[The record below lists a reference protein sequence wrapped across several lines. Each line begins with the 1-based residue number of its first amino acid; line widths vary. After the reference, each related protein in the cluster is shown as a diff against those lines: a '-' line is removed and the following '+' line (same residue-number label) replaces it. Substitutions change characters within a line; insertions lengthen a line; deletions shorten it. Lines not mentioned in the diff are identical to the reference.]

1 VYFIL
6 FFLQLLNISFDQVL
20 FLTNMKLH
28 TLWEYQQ
35 MTIAIITRD
44 LMKTRIG
51 EVGSNSWTPEYL
63 SQ

>member
-1 VYFIL
+1 
-6 FFLQLLNISFDQVL
+6 
-20 FLTNMKLH
+20 
-28 TLWEYQQ
+28 

-51 EVGSNSWTPEYL
+51 EVGSNSWTPEDL

>member
-1 VYFIL
+1 
-6 FFLQLLNISFDQVL
+6 
-20 FLTNMKLH
+20 
-28 TLWEYQQ
+28 

>member
-20 FLTNMKLH
+20 FLTKMKLH
-28 TLWEYQQ
+28 TLLEYQQ

-51 EVGSNSWTPEYL
+51 EVGSNSWTPEDL

>member
-20 FLTNMKLH
+20 FLTKMKLH
-28 TLWEYQQ
+28 TLLEYQQ

-44 LMKTRIG
+44 SMKTRTG
-51 EVGSNSWTPEYL
+51 EVGSNSWTPEDL